1 MLQTTRVR
9 QVAHMLQT
17 THVRQVAHM
26 LQTKPFKASSG
37 F

>member
-17 THVRQVAHM
+17 THVRQEAQM
-26 LQTKPFKASSG
+26 RQTKPFKASSG
-37 F
+37 L